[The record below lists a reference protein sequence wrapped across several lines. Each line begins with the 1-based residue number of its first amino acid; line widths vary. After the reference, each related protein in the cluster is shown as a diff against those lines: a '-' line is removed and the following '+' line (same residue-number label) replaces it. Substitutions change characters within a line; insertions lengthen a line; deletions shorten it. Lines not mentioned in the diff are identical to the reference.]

1 MAIAAMVKLTKQFF
15 GHVIPAIIRPLHILW
30 NQVVGLFFLLFAAA
44 AIPSALRS
52 IHQLDT
58 PEGSI
63 GRVLLIFGFAALMAY
78 FGVTSFWKA
87 RKISR
92 S

>member
-1 MAIAAMVKLTKQFF
+1 MIKLTKQFF
-15 GHVIPAIIRPLHILW
+15 GHVIPAIIRPLHILL

-44 AIPSALRS
+44 AIPSGIRNLR
-52 IHQLDT
+52 QLDT

-63 GRVLLIFGFAALMAY
+63 GRVLMIFGFAALLAY
-78 FGVTSFWKA
+78 FGISSFWKA

>member
-1 MAIAAMVKLTKQFF
+1 MAIAAMIKLTKQFF

-30 NQVVGLFFLLFAAA
+30 NQVVGLFFLLFATV
-44 AIPSALRS
+44 ALFWGVRYWR
-52 IHQLDT
+52 QLGT
-58 PEGSI
+58 PQGSI
-63 GRVLLIFGFAALMAY
+63 SEVLITFGFAALMAY
-78 FGVTSFWKA
+78 FGVSSFWKA

>member
-1 MAIAAMVKLTKQFF
+1 MANASSSRRQQAARSALDRILTWSR
-15 GHVIPAIIRPLHILW
+15 V
-30 NQVVGLFFLLFAAA
+30 
-44 AIPSALRS
+44 PSAVRS
-52 IHQLDT
+52 VHQLDT

-63 GRVLLIFGFAALMAY
+63 GRVLMIFGFAALMAY
-78 FGVTSFWKA
+78 FGISSFWKA

>member
-1 MAIAAMVKLTKQFF
+1 MIKRTKQFF
-15 GHVIPAIIRPLHILW
+15 GHVIPAIIRPLHILL

-44 AIPSALRS
+44 AVPSGLRS
-52 IHQLDT
+52 LHQLDT
-58 PEGSI
+58 PDGSI
-63 GRVLLIFGFAALMAY
+63 TRVLMIFGFAALLAF
-78 FGVTSFWKA
+78 FGISSFWKA